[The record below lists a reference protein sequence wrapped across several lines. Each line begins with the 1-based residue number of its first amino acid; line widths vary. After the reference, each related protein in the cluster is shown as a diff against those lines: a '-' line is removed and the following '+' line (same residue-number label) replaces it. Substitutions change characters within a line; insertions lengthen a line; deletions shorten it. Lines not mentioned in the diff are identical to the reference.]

1 MPKGASSIRPR
12 DVLLKIPEVAR
23 RLDVSEKTVRRWI
36 DRGELPVHRLGSS
49 IRISEADLSA
59 FLAQRRSR

>member
-1 MPKGASSIRPR
+1 MPKGASTIRPR
-12 DVLLKIPEVAR
+12 DVLLKISEVAR
-23 RLDVSEKTVRRWI
+23 RLDVSDKTVRRWI
-36 DRGELPVHRLGSS
+36 ERGELPVHKLGHS